1 MQHDVSF
8 CIRVY
13 NAVILLA
20 NQYDLKYDTY
30 MMIIEAN
37 QPKDNRTT
45 FECDGR
51 VDHTT
56 SNLIEKWKQFEVKR
70 SRVRSDGM
78 AH

>member
-1 MQHDVSF
+1 MIH
-8 CIRVY
+8 
-13 NAVILLA
+13 
-20 NQYDLKYDTY
+20 